1 MVKCLRFAI
10 PDSLDEPPQEVGGA
24 VIHLMIGLHLSVLPL
39 FGQFYLSEVVLA
51 FTKEVVTSL
60 ISLPNSAW
68 DTTDNRRPTMIR
80 TFSRV
85 FAADLSCFRSSPVT
99 TVYMQLSCK

>member
-24 VIHLMIGLHLSVLPL
+24 VIYLMNGLQLYVPPL

-60 ISLPNSAW
+60 ILPKSAW
-68 DTTDNRRPTMIR
+68 DTTDNRRLTMI
-80 TFSRV
+80 
-85 FAADLSCFRSSPVT
+85 
-99 TVYMQLSCK
+99 

>member
-24 VIHLMIGLHLSVLPL
+24 VIYLMKGLHLSVPPL
-39 FGQFYLSEVVLA
+39 FGQFYLSAVVLA

-60 ISLPNSAW
+60 ILSNSAW
-68 DTTDNRRPTMIR
+68 DTKDNRRPTMIR
-80 TFSRV
+80 TFPRV
-85 FAADLSCFRSSPVT
+85 FAADLSCIRSSPVT
-99 TVYMQLSCK
+99 TVYVLLSCK

>member
-1 MVKCLRFAI
+1 MSSASLSPPFMTGIYSFFVEILNSPREVSLSNSQARHMVKRLRFAI

-24 VIHLMIGLHLSVLPL
+24 VIYLMKGLHLSVPPL

-60 ISLPNSAW
+60 IF
-68 DTTDNRRPTMIR
+68 I
-80 TFSRV
+80 
-85 FAADLSCFRSSPVT
+85 
-99 TVYMQLSCK
+99 

>member
-24 VIHLMIGLHLSVLPL
+24 VIHLIKGLHLFVLPL
-39 FGQFYLSEVVLA
+39 FGQFYLSKIVLA

-60 ISLPNSAW
+60 ILPNSYI
-68 DTTDNRRPTMIR
+68 RRVLNETR
-80 TFSRV
+80 TFRINGT
-85 FAADLSCFRSSPVT
+85 FR
-99 TVYMQLSCK
+99 LK

>member
-24 VIHLMIGLHLSVLPL
+24 VIHLIKGLHLFVLPL
-39 FGQFYLSEVVLA
+39 FGQVYLSKIVLA

-60 ISLPNSAW
+60 ILPNSAW
-68 DTTDNRRPTMIR
+68 DTTDNRRSTMIR

-85 FAADLSCFRSSPVT
+85 FAVDL
-99 TVYMQLSCK
+99 Y